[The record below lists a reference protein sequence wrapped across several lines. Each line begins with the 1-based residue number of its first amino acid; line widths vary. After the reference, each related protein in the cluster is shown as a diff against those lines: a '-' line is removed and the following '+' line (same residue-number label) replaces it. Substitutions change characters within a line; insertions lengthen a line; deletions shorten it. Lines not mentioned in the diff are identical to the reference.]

1 MPRIHDQKG
10 KLFNSETEAFEECI
24 IKLNPRNSIWYRPG
38 TFDLNS
44 IRECRDNYSDIE
56 TSGKTVL
63 DLGANIGGFA
73 RMALQKG
80 AKKVIALEPCP
91 HNFQL
96 LEINAPAA
104 TNINA
109 AVSEENSKSV
119 TFHYASSKRNSV
131 SSSTKKRRNAS
142 GTTISV
148 PGISFR
154 SLLEEH
160 RPEILKIDI
169 EGKEYDILDSISQI
183 PDFVEIVGIEFHNT
197 RSPYSEYP
205 LKFFPESIWKKVEHP
220 ILMYGQKKVLDYTFY
235 RKRI

>member
-1 MPRIHDQKG
+1 MPKLHEQKG
-10 KLFNSETEAFEECI
+10 TLFNSEAGDFEECV
-24 IKLNPRNSIWYRPG
+24 IKLNPRNNFWYRPG

-56 TSGKTVL
+56 TCGKTVL

-80 AKKVIALEPCP
+80 AKQVIALEPCP

-96 LEINAPAA
+96 LEINAPDSN
-104 TNINA
+104 NINA
-109 AVSEENSKSV
+109 AVCEEDSKEV
-119 TFHYASSKRNSV
+119 VFHYASSKRNSV
-131 SSSTKKRRNAS
+131 SSSTKRRRNAS
-142 GTTISV
+142 GVTISV
-148 PGISFR
+148 PGFSFKG
-154 SLLEEH
+154 LLEKY

-169 EGKEYDILDSISQI
+169 EGKEYDILDSIEKI

-197 RSPYSEYP
+197 RKPYSEYP
-205 LKFFPESIWKKVEHP
+205 VKFFPESTWKKVEHP

-235 RKRI
+235 RKNI

>member
-10 KLFNSETEAFEECI
+10 KLFNSETEIFEECI
-24 IKLNPRNSIWYRPG
+24 IKQNPRNNFWYRPG

-44 IRECRDNYSDIE
+44 IRECRDNYSDID
-56 TSGKTVL
+56 TCGKTVL

-91 HNFQL
+91 YNFQL
-96 LEINAPAA
+96 LEINAPEAI
-104 TNINA
+104 NINA
-109 AVSEENSKSV
+109 AVSEENSKSI

-131 SSSTKKRRNAS
+131 SSSTKRRRNAS

-148 PGISFR
+148 PGMSFA
-154 SLLEEH
+154 SLLEEY

-169 EGKEYDILDSISQI
+169 EGKEYDILDSIKEI
-183 PDFVEIVGIEFHNT
+183 PEFVEIVGIEFHNT

-205 LKFFPESIWKKVEHP
+205 LKFFPEATWKKVEHP

-235 RKRI
+235 RRYV